1 VAASGQANAVRPGS
15 AAGTVR
21 RLLRGHPVAAGCL
34 AVVVAGVIYL
44 SGVARARAGVPT
56 ATVVRTEFVDV
67 MELRSDIRPV
77 RSVVLGAPTQS
88 GDLQV
93 IRLVKNGSAVK
104 AGDVVV
110 EFDGTAL
117 RRQETDRRA
126 ELRQADAEIEQSRAQ
141 QRIVEEATATNL
153 MRAKFDVER
162 AKIDS
167 VDRGFLAQLD
177 VERAK
182 LGLVDA
188 EQRLVE
194 AQKRQVAELAAA
206 AATVAGR
213 VRRRDRVQQDLNR
226 IERAIANLIVKA
238 PSGGTASLMPN
249 PRSGSASGGNQDF
262 REGDRAWP
270 GASIVELPDLSSV
283 HLTARLDES
292 DRGRVEVDQ
301 AATVHLDA
309 VPDKVYHS
317 KVSRISL
324 LARVDF
330 ASTWPPA
337 RDFDLELVM
346 ADPDARLKPGMT
358 ASVRIAVARFPG
370 ALVVPA
376 KAVSL
381 VNGRPTVYV
390 QNGSDFE
397 PRAVVMKR
405 RGREQVALA
414 SGVEPGE
421 RVALENPAAKGR
433 RDR

>member
-1 VAASGQANAVRPGS
+1 MPSKTVGALPSAQPDGPLRRFRRTRTLAGIGIGLAA
-15 AAGTVR
+15 
-21 RLLRGHPVAAGCL
+21 
-34 AVVVAGVIYL
+34 VAGLYM
-44 SGVARARAGVPT
+44 GGQGRARASVPT

-67 MELRSDIRPV
+67 LELRSDIRPV
-77 RSVVLGAPTQS
+77 RSVVLGAPMQS
-88 GDLQV
+88 GDLQIV
-93 IRLVKNGSAVK
+93 RLVKNGTAVK
-104 AGDVVV
+104 PGDPVV
-110 EFDGTAL
+110 EFDGTSL
-117 RRQETDRRA
+117 RRFETDRRA
-126 ELRQADAEIEQSRAQ
+126 ELRQAEAEIEQTRAQ

-153 MRAKFDVER
+153 LRAKFDVER

-167 VDRGFLAQLD
+167 VDHGFLAQLD

-213 VRRRDRVQQDLNR
+213 VRRRDRVQQDLTR
-226 IERAIANLIVKA
+226 IERALASLQVTA
-238 PSGGTASLMPN
+238 PSAGTVSLMPN

-292 DRGRVEVDQ
+292 DRGRVEVGQ
-301 AATVHLDA
+301 SATVHLDA
-309 VPDKVYHS
+309 VPDRVYHS

-330 ASTWPPA
+330 ASSWPPA

-358 ASVRIAVARFPG
+358 ASVRIAVARHPD

-376 KAVSL
+376 QAVTL
-381 VNGRPTVYV
+381 VNGRPTVLV
-390 QNGSDFE
+390 QQGSGFE
-397 PRAVVMKR
+397 PRTVVVTR

-414 SGVEPGE
+414 SGVTPGE

-433 RDR
+433 R

>member
-1 VAASGQANAVRPGS
+1 MASGNANAVRP
-15 AAGTVR
+15 ARPAG
-21 RLLRGHPVAAGCL
+21 RLLQRHPYLAGAMAVAACAALYVWG
-34 AVVVAGVIYL
+34 AGRT
-44 SGVARARAGVPT
+44 GAAVPT
-56 ATVVRTEFVDV
+56 AAVLRTEFIDV

-77 RSVVLGAPTQS
+77 RSVVLGAPSQS
-88 GDLQV
+88 GELQV
-93 IRLVKNGSAVK
+93 VRLVKNGAAVK

-110 EFDGTAL
+110 EFDGTSL
-117 RRQETDRRA
+117 KRRETDRRA
-126 ELRQADAEIEQSRAQ
+126 ELRQAEAEIEQARAQ

-153 MRAKFDVER
+153 LRANFDVER

-188 EQRLVE
+188 QQRLVE
-194 AQKRQVAELAAA
+194 ADKRQVADLAAA

-213 VRRRDRVQQDLNR
+213 VRRRDRVRQDLDR
-226 IERAIANLIVKA
+226 ILGSIASLLVKA
-238 PSGGTASLMPN
+238 PSDGTASLMPN
-249 PRSGSASGGNQDF
+249 PRSGSASGANPDF

-292 DRGRVEVDQ
+292 DRGRVEVGQ

-317 KVSRISL
+317 TVSRISL

-358 ASVRIAVARFPG
+358 ASVRIAVARDPD

-376 KAVSL
+376 RAVSV
-381 VNGRPTVYV
+381 VNGRPTVFV
-390 QNGSDFE
+390 EKGSGFE
-397 PRAVVMKR
+397 ARTVVMKR

-414 SGVEPGE
+414 SGVAPGE
-421 RVALENPAAKGR
+421 RVALEDPTVKR
-433 RDR
+433 RREP